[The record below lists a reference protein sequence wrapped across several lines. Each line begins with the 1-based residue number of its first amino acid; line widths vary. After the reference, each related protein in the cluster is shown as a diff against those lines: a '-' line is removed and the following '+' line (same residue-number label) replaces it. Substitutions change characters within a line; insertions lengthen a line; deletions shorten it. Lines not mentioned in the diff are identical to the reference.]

1 MIVMYITIESR
12 LETMRREVENII
24 NHSHMIWSV
33 IEDRRG
39 IVGLW
44 KERKFQIEVVTMIDL
59 GIKVVIKSDQTA
71 IKIELRF
78 VWIKIIDLGIR
89 IDQLIKTVTKRIDLE
104 IKFVIKIDLEIKT
117 AIKSDPSRT
126 KAVIKID

>member
-1 MIVMYITIESR
+1 
-12 LETMRREVENII
+12 MRTEVENII

-33 IEDRRG
+33 IEDRRE

-44 KERKFQIEVVTMIDL
+44 KERKFQIEVVIMIDL
-59 GIKVVIKSDQTA
+59 GIKVAIKSDQTA

-117 AIKSDPSRT
+117 AIKNDPPRT

>member
-1 MIVMYITIESR
+1 
-12 LETMRREVENII
+12 
-24 NHSHMIWSV
+24 MIWSV

-44 KERKFQIEVVTMIDL
+44 KERKFLIEVVTMIDL
-59 GIKVVIKSDQTA
+59 GIKVAIKSDQTA
-71 IKIELRF
+71 TKIELRF
-78 VWIKIIDLGIR
+78 VWKKIIEIR

-117 AIKSDPSRT
+117 AIKNDPPRT